1 MYLVSSYI
9 DKSVVINYADSTGGR
24 NMKLSSRLN
33 TIQRLLISA
42 TITSLPSHV
51 ITHKAISCVFCSK
64 QIAGDVCRST
74 CFISERFEGIFIN
87 FRVRGHR

>member
-1 MYLVSSYI
+1 
-9 DKSVVINYADSTGGR
+9 
-24 NMKLSSRLN
+24 MKLGSRLN

-51 ITHKAISCVFCSK
+51 LKHRAVSCAFCSK

-74 CFISERFEGIFIN
+74 CFISERFEVIFIN
-87 FRVRGHR
+87 LRVRVHR